1 MEFVIPGKGLFTV
14 SGTISLRHL
23 LRRTRACL
31 KLGVTVSDGD
41 RNGFSLVPGQVMFGP
56 QANEMFIYN
65 AIVKYKLPFE
75 PGTPEYAGLFVC
87 LFFLSPEPQVG
98 LSSSFPRFLLPRLPF
113 P

>member
-14 SGTISLRHL
+14 SGTISLCHL
-23 LRRTRACL
+23 LGRTRACL

-65 AIVKYKLPFE
+65 AY
-75 PGTPEYAGLFVC
+75 
-87 LFFLSPEPQVG
+87 S
-98 LSSSFPRFLLPRLPF
+98 
-113 P
+113 